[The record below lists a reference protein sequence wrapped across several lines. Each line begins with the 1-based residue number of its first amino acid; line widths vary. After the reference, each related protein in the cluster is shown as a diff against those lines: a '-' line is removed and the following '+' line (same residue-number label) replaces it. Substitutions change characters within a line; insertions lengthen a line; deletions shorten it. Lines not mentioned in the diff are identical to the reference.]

1 MTLSVRRSGLETVG
15 VNPEAF
21 DRYLESCRDPRL
33 PRRVLNLLDGQR
45 TRRASQ
51 HARLHSD
58 DFARPSGSDA
68 GREPIGSP
76 QVARTVVLPRCEAE
90 EPCPTVRA
98 KLHPP
103 RFVIRILDNDDFQSR
118 HCVGPETTQVVIFS
132 SSFNVKR
139 NIPDGISIFRGPLF
153 RAADRRSSGSDPI
166 SIPPKGSAVEGA
178 LSGGTR
184 PPRPG

>member
-1 MTLSVRRSGLETVG
+1 MTLSVRRLRTRDRWLY
-15 VNPEAF
+15 PEAF

-58 DFARPSGSDA
+58 DFAWPSGSDA

-76 QVARTVVLPRCEAE
+76 QVARTVVLPRREAE

-103 RFVIRILDNDDFQSR
+103 RFVIRILDNKDFRSR
-118 HCVGPETTQVVIFS
+118 HCV
-132 SSFNVKR
+132 
-139 NIPDGISIFRGPLF
+139 
-153 RAADRRSSGSDPI
+153 
-166 SIPPKGSAVEGA
+166 
-178 LSGGTR
+178 
-184 PPRPG
+184 RPGTIR